1 MNEVQK
7 KYHLKRTYFPFS
19 FLSCKNIFTAL
30 NNENMKID
38 CPMHII
44 IGLERNI
51 CSTVGF
57 LKEQ

>member
-1 MNEVQK
+1 MKCK
-7 KYHLKRTYFPFS
+7 KKHHLKRTYFPFS